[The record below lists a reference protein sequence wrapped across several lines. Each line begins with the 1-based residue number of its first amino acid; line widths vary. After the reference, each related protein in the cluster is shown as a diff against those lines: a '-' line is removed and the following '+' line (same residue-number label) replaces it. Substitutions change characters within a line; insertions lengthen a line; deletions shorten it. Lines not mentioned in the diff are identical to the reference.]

1 MNLTGAKEDGN
12 QKKDCQM
19 YQKNHDLDA
28 GFKYKQLQVDE
39 RKKFLMKSKLCFG
52 CYDVISKEYSGKN
65 CPKRKKSSICKEQ
78 HPTGLHGLQSKKR
91 SPEKEDDNHT
101 PLMPPGNQEKKDS
114 VKACAL
120 TVPHIEV
127 ISMYVIPVEVKYKD
141 SNSVY
146 STFAVLDNC
155 SQGCFVNS
163 SLVKNLRIKFTKLL
177 LV

>member
-19 YQKNHDLDA
+19 CQKNHDLDA
-28 GFKYKQLQVDE
+28 GFKYKHSNQN
-39 RKKFLMKSKLCFG
+39 KSKLCFG

-65 CPKRKKSSICKEQ
+65 CPKRQKSSICKEQ